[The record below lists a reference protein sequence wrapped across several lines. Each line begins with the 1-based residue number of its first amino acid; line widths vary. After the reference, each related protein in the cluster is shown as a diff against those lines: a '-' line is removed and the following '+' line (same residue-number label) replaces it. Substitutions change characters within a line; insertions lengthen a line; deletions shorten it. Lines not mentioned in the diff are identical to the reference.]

1 MGGQIGAVGGCR
13 GLDGTHGGAL
23 DEPAR
28 MLMGAWDRQALGPIG
43 GEHGLAQLGLL
54 GWLRIGQDRDRNR
67 GRNRYRGG
75 VADWARSDAT
85 ISSRS
90 WAAA

>member
-1 MGGQIGAVGGCR
+1 MRVGAGDRESLWSVGGEDRLGQLRLRLRRALCI
-13 GLDGTHGGAL
+13 GLDC
-23 DEPAR
+23 
-28 MLMGAWDRQALGPIG
+28 
-43 GEHGLAQLGLL
+43 
-54 GWLRIGQDRDRNR
+54 DRDCCD
-67 GRNRYRGG
+67 RNRYRGG